1 MILTQSGHKKTAT
14 RQSVSRQSLIVKEV
28 KVFNFESNE
37 EFIQA
42 LGFTKQSCTE
52 IKSKNMKKIVK
63 PLTFE
68 P

>member
-1 MILTQSGHKKTAT
+1 MIYPQSGHKKTAT
-14 RQSVSRQSLIVKEV
+14 RQSVSRQSLIVKEVKEV

-63 PLTFE
+63 P
-68 P
+68 